1 MKYFHFFPEKLK
13 KTDATTIV
21 TVAKEAA
28 TAAKMS
34 AKQQSQAKIQKRIKK
49 MKIKNVLSVFIFN
62 FDLPF
67 LWQL

>member
-13 KTDATTIV
+13 KADATTIV

-34 AKQQSQAKIQKRIKK
+34 AKQQSQAKIQK
-49 MKIKNVLSVFIFN
+49 KNKENENKECFISFY
-62 FDLPF
+62 F
-67 LWQL
+67 QC